1 MEFKS
6 LFQSGKIGTLEVSNR
21 VVKAPQSTAMSNMD
35 GSVSER
41 LIRHYKKL
49 AEGGVGLVIVEYAYV
64 DDYASK
70 SAHCQLG
77 ISSNEHIPG
86 LAWLASTIK
95 ETGAKAGIQIEHCG
109 RQKFL
114 GTPPMLAPSRIPWP
128 TLYEKTGMVPEEMNL
143 EQIEDVIEAFG
154 DAALRAQMAGFD
166 LVEIHG
172 AHGYLITN
180 FLSPHTNKRLDLYGG
195 SLENRMRFLKRI
207 VENVRKKVGP
217 DYPVTVRLSGSDY
230 EPDGL
235 TIEDTVEISKVLET
249 LGIDAIH
256 VSGGDHHMM
265 VHQVT
270 PMALSVC
277 HNTWAAEII
286 KKEVN
291 IPVIASGSITLPRYG
306 EEIISSGKADFIG
319 LGRPLWADPDW
330 ALKAKE
336 GRSEDVRPCIRCN
349 DGCLERTF
357 YFYRA
362 VSCTVNPA
370 VGREGELDI
379 APAEQSKKVAVV
391 GGGPA
396 GMEAAR
402 VAALRGHD
410 VTIYEK
416 RELGGALIEASAPEF
431 KTDLRPLHQ
440 YYLTQLQKLDIQ
452 IQHEEATAETIQ
464 NENYDVV
471 ILATGAKPIP
481 LNLPG
486 QENTR
491 VVHALDV
498 LSNQADTGQKV
509 LVIGGGM
516 VGTETALHLAEEHQR
531 DVVLVEMADQIMG
544 DVGHSEAMVYFDKIK
559 KDKIK
564 VLTGEKVTEITHEG
578 IIVQNKKGQT
588 KTIGADTVVIAAGF
602 TPNNTLSINI
612 STSNNVEV
620 YSIGDCVKPAKFLDA
635 IHQAFHLARKI

>member
-128 TLYEKTGMVPEEMNL
+128 TLYEKTVMVPEEMNL

-265 VHQVT
+265 
-270 PMALSVC
+270 
-277 HNTWAAEII
+277 
-286 KKEVN
+286 
-291 IPVIASGSITLPRYG
+291 
-306 EEIISSGKADFIG
+306 
-319 LGRPLWADPDW
+319 
-330 ALKAKE
+330 
-336 GRSEDVRPCIRCN
+336 
-349 DGCLERTF
+349 
-357 YFYRA
+357 
-362 VSCTVNPA
+362 
-370 VGREGELDI
+370 
-379 APAEQSKKVAVV
+379 
-391 GGGPA
+391 
-396 GMEAAR
+396 
-402 VAALRGHD
+402 
-410 VTIYEK
+410 
-416 RELGGALIEASAPEF
+416 
-431 KTDLRPLHQ
+431 
-440 YYLTQLQKLDIQ
+440 
-452 IQHEEATAETIQ
+452 
-464 NENYDVV
+464 
-471 ILATGAKPIP
+471 
-481 LNLPG
+481 
-486 QENTR
+486 
-491 VVHALDV
+491 
-498 LSNQADTGQKV
+498 
-509 LVIGGGM
+509 
-516 VGTETALHLAEEHQR
+516 
-531 DVVLVEMADQIMG
+531 
-544 DVGHSEAMVYFDKIK
+544 
-559 KDKIK
+559 
-564 VLTGEKVTEITHEG
+564 
-578 IIVQNKKGQT
+578 
-588 KTIGADTVVIAAGF
+588 
-602 TPNNTLSINI
+602 
-612 STSNNVEV
+612 
-620 YSIGDCVKPAKFLDA
+620 
-635 IHQAFHLARKI
+635 